1 MKEIHIGQQVKLIL
15 ETKGISVTEFARRI
29 NKSRENV
36 YSIFTRKSIDTGL
49 LSKISEVLEYDF
61 FKPLS
66 KTYKAMES
74 ELQEVKEQNEMLKE
88 YTSFLKNK
96 SKSDS
101 ISD

>member
-1 MKEIHIGQQVKLIL
+1 MEEIHIGQQVKLIL

-36 YSIFTRKSIDTGL
+36 YSIFTRKSIETGL

-66 KTYKAMES
+66 KTYKTMES
-74 ELQEVKEQNEMLKE
+74 ELQEVREQNEMLKE

>member
-1 MKEIHIGQQVKLIL
+1 VKLIL

-74 ELQEVKEQNEMLKE
+74 ELQEVKKQNEMLKE